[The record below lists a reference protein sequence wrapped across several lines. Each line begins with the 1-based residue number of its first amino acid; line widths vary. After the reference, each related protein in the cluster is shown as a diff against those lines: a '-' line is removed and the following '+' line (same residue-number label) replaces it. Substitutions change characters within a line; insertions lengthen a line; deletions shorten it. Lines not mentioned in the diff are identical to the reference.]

1 MHRIL
6 KLILPAFLTAAF
18 HTANAQYRTYRV
30 VDNGIETIGYCKLSN
45 GAVIHKYSSLPE
57 SGASV
62 SESEN
67 GSFTIE
73 ISEFTNTEERFNV
86 GNGVSFEQVFNSI
99 NARYCVRQGYLNFQE
114 SIKEKDKI
122 AYQRKI
128 KAILGYYDN
137 AIRALEKDNREK
149 AVDKVKRLI
158 RYTEEIPFMR
168 GKMEKGYL
176 PEYVRFV
183 ENAMKSML
191 EFDSDIQPGYSVV
204 VHKSQLPAKPNKKAR
219 KRRR

>member
-73 ISEFTNTEERFNV
+73 IPEFTNTEERFNV

-114 SIKEKDKI
+114 SIKEKDKT
-122 AYQRKI
+122 
-128 KAILGYYDN
+128 G
-137 AIRALEKDNREK
+137 RAGIWE
-149 AVDKVKRLI
+149 
-158 RYTEEIPFMR
+158 FMR
-168 GKMEKGYL
+168 HSCGKWRIL
-176 PEYVRFV
+176 
-183 ENAMKSML
+183 
-191 EFDSDIQPGYSVV
+191 
-204 VHKSQLPAKPNKKAR
+204 
-219 KRRR
+219 

>member
-1 MHRIL
+1 M
-6 KLILPAFLTAAF
+6 
-18 HTANAQYRTYRV
+18 
-30 VDNGIETIGYCKLSN
+30 
-45 GAVIHKYSSLPE
+45 PE

-176 PEYVRFV
+176 PEYVRLV

>member
-73 ISEFTNTEERFNV
+73 IPEFTNTEERFNV

-114 SIKEKDKI
+114 SLKEKDKI

-176 PEYVRFV
+176 PEYVRLV

>member
-73 ISEFTNTEERFNV
+73 ISEFTNTEERHAP
-86 GNGVSFEQVFNSI
+86 G
-99 NARYCVRQGYLNFQE
+99 
-114 SIKEKDKI
+114 
-122 AYQRKI
+122 
-128 KAILGYYDN
+128 
-137 AIRALEKDNREK
+137 
-149 AVDKVKRLI
+149 
-158 RYTEEIPFMR
+158 IP
-168 GKMEKGYL
+168 
-176 PEYVRFV
+176 
-183 ENAMKSML
+183 
-191 EFDSDIQPGYSVV
+191 
-204 VHKSQLPAKPNKKAR
+204 
-219 KRRR
+219 